1 MNFFVKMLILFLLLP
16 CGQSLADKINFTK
29 IQGNQ
34 RISQE
39 TINEIIDFKPGA
51 DYSFSNIN
59 NMQKE
64 LFKTGFFKNI
74 NIKIEKNNLIIN
86 VIENPIIDFF
96 YIDGV
101 KNNKREDLLYEKLSL
116 GQNKIFSDSILKKD
130 LELIREIYHQSG
142 FFDVKIFPKISQL
155 KNNSIN
161 LILDID
167 RGNKYKINKIFF
179 IGNKKYK
186 SSRLI
191 DIISSSE
198 HGWWKFLSST
208 TVVDKNRIDYDV
220 NLLKNY
226 YLDRGYYDVQILTSD
241 INLVKSQSYADITF
255 SINSGSKYF
264 FDKTLIIDD
273 EKNLSNEHLER
284 IKSLSNLYTSNYFSR
299 REIKNLLDEIYEYL
313 KLKKIEF
320 IKLNTK
326 ILKTDDGKIQL
337 SIIVKKAKSNYVNM
351 IDISGNTIT
360 EEKVI
365 RRNLVFAEGDSFLSH
380 KLKKSI
386 DNLKSTGIFKDVTA
400 KISEKNDNLV
410 DLDIKV
416 EEQPTGSISAGI
428 GLGSSGS
435 TVTTG
440 LQERNLFGS
449 GNSLF
454 SNVSLGTEKISG
466 NVNLVQPDF
475 KSTGNQLT
483 TGLFA
488 ISTDYSNA
496 GYESSKYGANTSIRY
511 QVYEDIFLSTGL
523 SLDSD
528 TIDTSSKASA
538 LYKSREGQ
546 YLTLKGSYGIE
557 NDKRDSKFLPTSG
570 YRYGFGQAMALPGSD
585 IISFENNVFGSFYK
599 PISDDYI
606 FNVKSGFS
614 SINSIDNNDVKLSS
628 RKFLTQTNL
637 RGFENQGIGPKDGKD
652 HVGGN
657 YSIYGSVSSTFP
669 NPLPDKWNAKSIFFI
684 DSGNVW
690 GVDYNSSLD
699 SDKIR
704 SSTGVSLEWVSP
716 LGPLSFTLAETISSA
731 PGDLE
736 ESFSFKIGSSF

>member
-400 KISEKNDNLV
+400 KINEKNDNLV
-410 DLDIKV
+410 DLDIKI

-488 ISTDYSNA
+488 VSTDYSNA

-585 IISFENNVFGSFYK
+585 IISIENNVFGSFYK

>member
-1 MNFFVKMLILFLLLP
+1 MNFFVKLLILFLLLP

-39 TINEIIDFKPGA
+39 TINEIIDFKPGTN
-51 DYSFSNIN
+51 YSFSNIN
-59 NMQKE
+59 DMQKK

-74 NIKIEKNNLIIN
+74 NIKIEKSNLIIN

-101 KNNKREDLLYEKLSL
+101 KNNKREDLLYEKLIL

-179 IGNKKYK
+179 IGDKKYK
-186 SSRLI
+186 SSKLI
-191 DIISSSE
+191 DIVSSSE

-208 TVVDKNRIDYDV
+208 TIVDKNRIDYDV
-220 NLLKNY
+220 SLLKNY

-241 INLVKSQSYADITF
+241 INLVRSQSFANITF
-255 SINSGSKYF
+255 SINSGTKYF

-273 EKNLSNEHLER
+273 EKNLSDEHLR
-284 IKSLSNLYTSNYFSR
+284 IIKSLATSYTSNYFSR
-299 REIKNLLDEIYEYL
+299 KAIRNLLDEIYEYF

-320 IKLNTK
+320 IMLNTK
-326 ILKTDDGKIQL
+326 MLKTDKDKIEL
-337 SIIVKKAKSNYVNM
+337 SIIIKKTKSNYVNM
-351 IDISGNTIT
+351 INVNGNSIT

-365 RRNLVFAEGDSFLSH
+365 RRNLEFAEGDSFLSH
-380 KLKKSI
+380 KLAKSI

-400 KISEKNDNLV
+400 NISKKNDNLV

-428 GLGSSGS
+428 GIGSSGS
-435 TVTTG
+435 TISSG
-440 LQERNLFGS
+440 LEERNLFGT

-466 NVNLVQPDF
+466 NINLVQPDF

-488 ISTDYSNA
+488 VSTDYTNA
-496 GYESSKYGANTSIRY
+496 GYESSKYGVNTSIRY

-528 TIDTSSKASA
+528 KIDTSSKASA

>member
-1 MNFFVKMLILFLLLP
+1 MNFFVKLLILFLLLP

-39 TINEIIDFKPGA
+39 SINEIIDFKPGA

-59 NMQKE
+59 NMQKK

-74 NIKIEKNNLIIN
+74 NIKIEQNNLIIN

-191 DIISSSE
+191 DVISSSE

-208 TVVDKNRIDYDV
+208 TVVDKNRIDYDI

-273 EKNLSNEHLER
+273 EKNLSNEHLVR

-299 REIKNLLDEIYEYL
+299 IEIKNLLDEIYEYL

-365 RRNLVFAEGDSFLSH
+365 RRNLVFAEGDSFLNH

-528 TIDTSSKASA
+528 TIDTNSKASA

-557 NDKRDSKFLPTSG
+557 NDKRDSKILPTSG

-585 IISFENNVFGSFYK
+585 IISFENSVFGSFYK

-606 FNVKSGFS
+606 INFKSGFS

-657 YSIYGSVSSTFP
+657 YSMYGSVSSTFP
-669 NPLPDKWNAKSIFFI
+669 NPLPDKWNANSIFFI
-684 DSGNVW
+684 DAGNVW

-704 SSTGVSLEWVSP
+704 SSTGVSLEWISP

>member
-1 MNFFVKMLILFLLLP
+1 MLILFLLLP

-496 GYESSKYGANTSIRY
+496 GYESSKYGVNTSIRY